1 MRLRPVQ
8 TVPDDITFDRGVPI
22 KEAALRLGVDQTT
35 VRRMIRRGE
44 LTVYRVRAPV
54 PGKPVTRG
62 APRVLL
68 SSIDDYMHRN
78 RVAPDAGA
86 IAAKTTP
93 RQSRGASASA
103 KAAVAY
109 MASLGIRFRS

>member
-1 MRLRPVQ
+1 MRLRPVH
-8 TVPDDITFDRGVPI
+8 VLPDDITFDRGVPI

-44 LTVYRVRAPV
+44 LTVYRVRAQLD
-54 PGKPVTRG
+54 TRG

-78 RVAPDAGA
+78 RVTPDAGA
-86 IAAKTTP
+86 VVAKTKP

-109 MASLGIRFRS
+109 MASLGIRFRT